1 MPSNQGQQQ
10 ISLKFKAPGNSE
22 EINRR
27 FKSTHP
33 TGIYSG
39 GILTVSDGSHVNISP
54 LVCEIADGTHQ
65 VRVET
70 TLTVNL
76 SVASGT
82 PYVILRWT
90 YTGDTQDYMEIL
102 AVAVGSVLAT
112 DLVVGKCVFTTGS
125 LSGFDYGGTT
135 TLHRSVPSV
144 HDLFLKVV
152 PTVGTTLKALVLPG
166 WIHGQQNAHFVPMQ
180 ETSALV
186 PPLANS
192 KIYLVILAEDGT
204 ISIDSTGTEAVD
216 PVEPNHNSRIVL
228 AQIKLSAGDT
238 TITSSKITDVR
249 TFVTQHPPS
258 PDGTT
263 ILEDASGQLKT
274 RDPTYLVLQ
283 DGTTQAVAVSV
294 WTKLTFSTQVKSS
307 GISESLG
314 VITITAGRLYQISF
328 TVQMNNSLFAYYAPW
343 GKVRLRVVSGDISW
357 GFQDSEDNVSL
368 QDYYFAAFGTDG
380 FHDIRTLS
388 GTYTILPAS
397 TTTIQLEAL
406 TKDSVVA
413 NKRSQVVGCS
423 LSVISN

>member
-1 MPSNQGQQQ
+1 MPANVGGQT

-22 EINRR
+22 EINER

-90 YTGDTQDYMEIL
+90 YTGDTQDYMELL

-186 PPLANS
+186 PPSANS

-204 ISIDSTGTEAVD
+204 ISIDSSGTEAVD

-249 TFVTQHPPS
+249 TFVTGHPAS
-258 PDGTT
+258 PDEVTIVTNSAGNLETRAPLYLVQQAQGDQVVAVSSWTKADLGTT
-263 ILEDASGQLKT
+263 IKVSGVTQGDDTFQL
-274 RDPTYLVLQ
+274 
-283 DGTTQAVAVSV
+283 A
-294 WTKLTFSTQVKSS
+294 
-307 GISESLG
+307 
-314 VITITAGRLYQISF
+314 AGRLYRLS
-328 TVQMNNSLFAYYAPW
+328 Y
-343 GKVRLRVVSGDISW
+343 KVRIAPYSSKYQLYGAARFRVTAGDVSWYLGNETDL
-357 GFQDSEDNVSL
+357 NVSYTRVY
-368 QDYYFAAFGTDG
+368 QY
-380 FHDIRTLS
+380 S
-388 GTYTILPAS
+388 GLGVDDRVMEAPLAWSGIILPSVA
-397 TTTIQLEAL
+397 TTIQLEVL
-406 TKDSVVA
+406 T
-413 NKRSQVVGCS
+413 RSGDFIGKVVG
-423 LSVISN
+423 LSISVSAD